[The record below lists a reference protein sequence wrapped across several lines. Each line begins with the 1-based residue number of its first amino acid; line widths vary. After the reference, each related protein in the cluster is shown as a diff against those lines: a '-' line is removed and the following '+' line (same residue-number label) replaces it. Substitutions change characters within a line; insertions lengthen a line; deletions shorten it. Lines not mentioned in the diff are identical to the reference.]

1 VNHSKG
7 DTMRNFRHPL
17 RRGTTFAL
25 LLFGLLAIL
34 APDPASAQLLV
45 GKAGTY
51 ASLPPCSLDPIHNSA
66 GRFAVLSDATIAA
79 GVVTGGSGSPAIA
92 WCPLDGSDWR
102 ALAVPVASASGL
114 VVTPVQSVT
123 CTDSGDGSAG
133 ALTLLPTA
141 NFVQIT
147 NADAHG
153 CAVTLSETGMVAGTE
168 ITVEIV
174 SSAGGTVDFA
184 DTSGVTELSGALT
197 LGLYDTLRLAYSTS
211 RWAMLGTSNN

>member
-1 VNHSKG
+1 MKTNA
-7 DTMRNFRHPL
+7 RIL
-17 RRGTTFAL
+17 TFAL
-25 LLFGLLAIL
+25 LFAGCLASLLSP
-34 APDPASAQLLV
+34 APVAAQMLV
-45 GKAGTY
+45 GTGGAY
-51 ASLPPCSLDPIHNSA
+51 ASLPDCTLEYA

-92 WCPLDGSDWR
+92 WCPLDGSSWR
-102 ALAVPVASASGL
+102 SLAVPVSSSSGL
-114 VVTPVQSVT
+114 VATPVQSAT
-123 CTDSGDGSAG
+123 CADSGDGSAG

-141 NFVQIT
+141 NFIQIT
-147 NADAHG
+147 NSDAHG
-153 CAVTLSETGMVAGTE
+153 CAVTMSETGMVAGTE
-168 ITVEIV
+168 ITIEVV